1 MGAFFNNLH
10 IRKNETADVGSVKNE
25 FTEYLKSKGYQLME
39 NGDDADDTAYIYT
52 SDNSDWITVF
62 SDVLEIGDE
71 QTFAEILHPFSKALN
86 TDALAVASADS
97 DFLFMNL
104 INDGDGTD
112 AWARVGSAAGT
123 GIRRRSNLSAWK
135 NKVSDFDAFKSAM
148 KEQYVFAEE
157 SLKALED
164 GANLP
169 VFQATACSEI
179 ADELAKE
186 GELVT
191 VYLKCPET
199 EEKELPKFFYG
210 ISDCILD
217 VDHQYKVSVLNKG
230 GKSKGV
236 EVVILGDFIK
246 NNEITFSD
254 TFLSYGK
261 YEKRKDFAVTLERG
275 KLPTG
280 EDVLYAVCPDIPIQ
294 PKVPENL
301 SWKKTSDLE
310 WERSIC
316 FWFTPHGSKRKILDL
331 GIVMMPLENPI
342 DGQYLYRTWQW
353 HGSKLA
359 CIESLNK
366 LHKESN
372 KHGANFE
379 LLDPND
385 YDL

>member
-10 IRKNETADVGSVKNE
+10 IRKNETADVGSVKKE
-25 FTEYLKSKGYQLME
+25 FTEYLKSKGYQPTE

-86 TDALAVASADS
+86 TDALAVACVDS

-104 INDGDGTD
+104 IN
-112 AWARVGSAAGT
+112 
-123 GIRRRSNLSAWK
+123 
-135 NKVSDFDAFKSAM
+135 
-148 KEQYVFAEE
+148 
-157 SLKALED
+157 D

-169 VFQATACSEI
+169 VFQATACSET
-179 ADELAKE
+179 ADEHAKE

-199 EEKELPKFFYG
+199 EEKELPNFFFDSSG
-210 ISDCILD
+210 FIVD
-217 VDHQYKVSVLNKG
+217 VDRKYHVSAINKG

-254 TFLSYGK
+254 TFLSYGS

-275 KLPTG
+275 NLQTG
-280 EDVLYAVCPDIPIQ
+280 EEVLYAVCPNIPIQ
-294 PKVPENL
+294 SKIPENL
-301 SWKKTSDLE
+301 SQKKIFDLALN
-310 WERSIC
+310 RSIH
-316 FWFTPHGSKRKILDL
+316 FWFTPHGSKRRILDL
-331 GIVMMPLENPI
+331 RIVIMPLENPI
-342 DGQYLYRTWQW
+342 DGQCVFYPWQW
-353 HGSKLA
+353 FESKKA
-359 CIESLNK
+359 FIEA
-366 LHKESN
+366 SN
-372 KHGANFE
+372 KRGRDLIKRGVKCT

>member
-25 FTEYLKSKGYQLME
+25 FTEYLKSKGYQPTE

-86 TDALAVASADS
+86 TDALAVACADS
-97 DFLFMNL
+97 DCLFMNL

-135 NKVSDFDAFKSAM
+135 NKVSDFEAFKRAM

-199 EEKELPKFFYG
+199 EEKELPNFFFDSSG
-210 ISDCILD
+210 FIVD
-217 VDHQYKVSVLNKG
+217 VDRKYHVSAINKG

-254 TFLSYGK
+254 TFLSYGS

-275 KLPTG
+275 NLQTG
-280 EDVLYAVCPDIPIQ
+280 EEVLYAVCPNIPIQ
-294 PKVPENL
+294 SKIPEDL
-301 SWKKTSDLE
+301 SQKKIFDLPLN
-310 WERSIC
+310 RSIH
-316 FWFTPHGSKRKILDL
+316 FWFTPHGSKRRILDL
-331 GIVMMPLENPI
+331 RIVIMPLENPI
-342 DGQYLYRTWQW
+342 DGQCVFYPWQW
-353 HGSKLA
+353 FESKKA
-359 CIESLNK
+359 FIEA
-366 LHKESN
+366 SN
-372 KHGANFE
+372 KRGRDLIKRGVKCT

>member
-10 IRKNETADVGSVKNE
+10 IRKNETVDVGSVKNE
-25 FTEYLKSKGYQLME
+25 FTEYLKSKGYQLTE

-86 TDALAVASADS
+86 TDALAVACADS

-169 VFQATACSEI
+169 MFQATACSEI

-191 VYLKCPET
+191 VYLK
-199 EEKELPKFFYG
+199 G
-210 ISDCILD
+210 IS
-217 VDHQYKVSVLNKG
+217 
-230 GKSKGV
+230 
-236 EVVILGDFIK
+236 
-246 NNEITFSD
+246 
-254 TFLSYGK
+254 
-261 YEKRKDFAVTLERG
+261 
-275 KLPTG
+275 
-280 EDVLYAVCPDIPIQ
+280 
-294 PKVPENL
+294 
-301 SWKKTSDLE
+301 
-310 WERSIC
+310 
-316 FWFTPHGSKRKILDL
+316 
-331 GIVMMPLENPI
+331 
-342 DGQYLYRTWQW
+342 
-353 HGSKLA
+353 
-359 CIESLNK
+359 
-366 LHKESN
+366 
-372 KHGANFE
+372 
-379 LLDPND
+379 
-385 YDL
+385 